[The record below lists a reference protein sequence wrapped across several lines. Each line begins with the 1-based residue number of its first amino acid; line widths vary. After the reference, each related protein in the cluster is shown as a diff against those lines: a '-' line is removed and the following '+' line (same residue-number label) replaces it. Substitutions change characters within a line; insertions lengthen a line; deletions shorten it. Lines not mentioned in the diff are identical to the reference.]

1 MTIKKLI
8 IIVSLLLNISMCF
21 SNSILKQGCKEVWT
35 TVNQANNIELYRM
48 SLLMCV
54 DTNQISTQP
63 QNIISLHSN
72 TSNITNTTIQTLPH
86 NISNITNITNT
97 TIHSIPY
104 NISNITNSSMQT
116 LPHNISNITNTTIH
130 AIPHNISNI
139 TNTTIHT
146 IPHNISNVNNISN
159 ITNTTIHTIPH
170 NISNVNNIT
179 NTTKINNFDDDDD
192 VMNRSVTDLNYAYK
206 NQKNMTNT
214 NNVDNNPFIFVISF
228 LFLASI
234 IIILIYKH
242 GNFKQRRFTVMPE
255 KNEIIDTLDDD
266 IENNIEKPIIPDK
279 PNNLKRR
286 NTVDY
291 LKEKISLLN
300 MANTLLQ
307 NPGIKM
313 EEGEYGEAIITDI
326 EKQESPKEIVK
337 NQKDS
342 LKIVT
347 NFDNTPR
354 ENAIKQ
360 IGGVEGDNE
369 WYKNTFS
376 SELNEVSMCTIE
388 GEKDNTIMKTKKD
401 LVFSSPDKEASFPK
415 YKILNTPEN
424 ITKINNH
431 IVRDVLEDIID
442 KVSKENRPKLLIGP
456 FN

>member
-1 MTIKKLI
+1 
-8 IIVSLLLNISMCF
+8 
-21 SNSILKQGCKEVWT
+21 
-35 TVNQANNIELYRM
+35 
-48 SLLMCV
+48 
-54 DTNQISTQP
+54 
-63 QNIISLHSN
+63 
-72 TSNITNTTIQTLPH
+72 
-86 NISNITNITNT
+86 
-97 TIHSIPY
+97 
-104 NISNITNSSMQT
+104 
-116 LPHNISNITNTTIH
+116 
-130 AIPHNISNI
+130 
-139 TNTTIHT
+139 
-146 IPHNISNVNNISN
+146 
-159 ITNTTIHTIPH
+159 
-170 NISNVNNIT
+170 
-179 NTTKINNFDDDDD
+179 
-192 VMNRSVTDLNYAYK
+192 
-206 NQKNMTNT
+206 
-214 NNVDNNPFIFVISF
+214 
-228 LFLASI
+228 
-234 IIILIYKH
+234 
-242 GNFKQRRFTVMPE
+242 
-255 KNEIIDTLDDD
+255 
-266 IENNIEKPIIPDK
+266 
-279 PNNLKRR
+279 
-286 NTVDY
+286 
-291 LKEKISLLN
+291 

-388 GEKDNTIMKTKKD
+388 GDKDNTIMKTKKD

-424 ITKINNH
+424 ISKINNH